1 MKNIYV
7 ISALLINLLLFF
19 RYVWD
24 HLEMGYMQ
32 GMCDLVAPLLVILD
46 DETLSYSC
54 FCLLMERMS
63 ANFPHSGGA
72 MDTHFA
78 NMR

>member
-1 MKNIYV
+1 
-7 ISALLINLLLFF
+7 
-19 RYVWD
+19 
-24 HLEMGYMQ
+24 MQ
-32 GMCDLVAPLLVILD
+32 GMCDLVAPILVILD

-78 NMR
+78 NMRYYIKL